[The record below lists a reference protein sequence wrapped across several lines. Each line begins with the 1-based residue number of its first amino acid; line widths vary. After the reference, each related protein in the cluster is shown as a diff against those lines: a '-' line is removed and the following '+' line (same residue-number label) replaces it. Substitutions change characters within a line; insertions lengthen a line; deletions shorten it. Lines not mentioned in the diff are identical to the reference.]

1 MRRGRRAARPGCRRS
16 CHCDVERSPMS
27 EEEQMFAVAI
37 CLREIRGSTTDEGG
51 HRDAEDADT
60 LLALLRRRGLRL
72 VAEGSA
78 PAAPEQAVEPAGAY
92 RFCRG
97 LHRLSA

>member
-1 MRRGRRAARPGCRRS
+1 
-16 CHCDVERSPMS
+16 MS
-27 EEEQMFAVAI
+27 EDEQMFAVAT
-37 CLREIRGSTTDEGG
+37 CLRAIRGSMTDEDG
-51 HRDAEDADT
+51 HRDAEDADA

-78 PAAPEQAVEPAGAY
+78 PAAPERGVEPAGTY

-97 LHRLSA
+97 LHKRATV